1 MTCLRL
7 CRNGDGPRQSGTGSE
22 SAHTLTAQ
30 VSLRSSP
37 GVLLKCL
44 LIALLNAASEA

>member
-1 MTCLRL
+1 MTCLRR
-7 CRNGDGPRQSGTGSE
+7 CRNEGGPRQSGTGNE
-22 SAHTLTAQ
+22 SAQMLTAQ

-44 LIALLNAASEA
+44 LIALLNAAGEA